1 MDKVRNKPKNYYPNI
16 GNVVTLVTTIIAIS
30 LAAGQGNARINEAF
44 TRIEKLEERML
55 PSLDAIRR
63 DINNIKI
70 QVAET
75 ARDVDWIKENA
86 EKSEKN

>member
-1 MDKVRNKPKNYYPNI
+1 
-16 GNVVTLVTTIIAIS
+16 
-30 LAAGQGNARINEAF
+30 
-44 TRIEKLEERML
+44 ML
-55 PSLDAIRR
+55 PSLDALRR
-63 DINNIKI
+63 DISAIKI